1 VTHGPD
7 RHLLSLASGVLP
19 EFTPEQ
25 TAAAAIASGWPAV
38 GIWVEP
44 ATWSAATA
52 AEVRSRTADAGV
64 IVLDVEVVW
73 LKPGGDDPDHL
84 RIIDAGAAIG
94 ARNVLVV
101 SSDPDPQSTAD
112 KLARMT
118 AHARER
124 SLRVCLEFA
133 AFTEVKSLAAALDI
147 LERTGD
153 PDTGLLIDPLHF
165 ARTGGTPEML
175 RGIDPHR
182 LPYAQFCDAAASGPS
197 PQDVPAIIH
206 EALDLRLDVGAGA
219 LPLAATLAALPPAIP
234 LSIELR
240 SKALRDAH
248 PDAAHRAAALLAAT
262 RSGMAALQ
270 G

>member
-1 VTHGPD
+1 MTG
-7 RHLLSLASGVLP
+7 HLLSLASGVLP

-25 TAAAAIASGWPAV
+25 TAAAAVAAGWPAV

-44 ATWSAATA
+44 ATWTAATA
-52 AEVRSRTADAGV
+52 AEVRSRTADAGI

-73 LKPGGDDPDHL
+73 LKPGADDPDHV

-112 KLARMT
+112 KLRRLT
-118 AHARER
+118 EHASER
-124 SLRVCLEFA
+124 TMRICLEFT

-147 LERTGD
+147 LERTGH

-165 ARTGGTPEML
+165 ARTGGAPDML
-175 RGIDPHR
+175 RGIDPRR
-182 LPYAQFCDAAASGPS
+182 LPYAQFCDAPANGPS
-197 PQDVPAIIH
+197 PDDVPSIIH
-206 EALDLRLDVGAGA
+206 EALDLRLDVGQGA
-219 LPLAATLAALPPAIP
+219 LPLRALLDELPPAIP

-240 SKALRDAH
+240 SKALRDCY
-248 PDAAHRAAALLAAT
+248 PDPAERAAALLAAT
-262 RSGMAALQ
+262 RSGMAALA